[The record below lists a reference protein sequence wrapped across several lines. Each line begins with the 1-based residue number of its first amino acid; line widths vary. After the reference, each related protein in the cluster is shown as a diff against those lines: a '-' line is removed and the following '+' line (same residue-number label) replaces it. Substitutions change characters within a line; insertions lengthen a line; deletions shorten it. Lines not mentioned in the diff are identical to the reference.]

1 MFLKTTISVE
11 ARKYYLQIKEIKI
24 NVILSN
30 LLRAILLFSIL
41 IVIEVFYRGK
51 YLYYIYDFKNSI
63 FKPWDNSKSPSIESI
78 F

>member
-41 IVIEVFYRGK
+41 IVIEVFYRGQ

-63 FKPWDNSKSPSIESI
+63 FNSERT
-78 F
+78 FLDH

>member
-11 ARKYYLQIKEIKI
+11 AQKYYFQIKEIKI

-41 IVIEVFYRGK
+41 IVIEVFYRGQ
-51 YLYYIYDFKNSI
+51 YLYYNYDFKNSI
-63 FKPWDNSKSPSIESI
+63 FNSERT
-78 F
+78 FLDH